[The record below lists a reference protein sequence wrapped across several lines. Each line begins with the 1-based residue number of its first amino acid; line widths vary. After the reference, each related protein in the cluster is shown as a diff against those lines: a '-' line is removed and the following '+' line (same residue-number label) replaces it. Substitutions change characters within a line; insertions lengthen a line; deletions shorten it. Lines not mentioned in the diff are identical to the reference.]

1 MEFIA
6 SPDAATQLCTFEIFF
21 GFCDPKA
28 ALNDWLFMQVMAA
41 PV

>member
-1 MEFIA
+1 MA
-6 SPDAATQLCTFEIFF
+6 SPAAVTQLWALEIFL

-41 PV
+41 LY